1 MDATYN
7 PHGAHQPVT
16 KRLIDSSGGDFYPT
30 PPWATFALLD
40 NEDFSGE
47 VWECA
52 CGDGTMSDVISDFG
66 LPVISS
72 DRFDH
77 GFGETG
83 HDFLTSTR
91 RASNII
97 TNPPYYDAGNFVA
110 HGLKQARRK
119 LALLLRLAFL
129 EGQHRTR
136 TIFHRHPPSTVW
148 VFSER
153 ITFYPKEAE
162 RKGSGTTA
170 YAWFVWNLEHRGST
184 ELCWLA
190 PGYKRSYRRSI
201 SRPSSVIR
209 NAPPLMYSR

>member
-1 MDATYN
+1 MDATCN

-30 PPWATFALLD
+30 PPWATFALLG

-52 CGDGTMSDVISDFG
+52 CGDGTMPDVISDFG

-97 TNPPYYDAGNFVA
+97 TPPFYDAGNFVA
-110 HGLKQARRK
+110 HGLKQGAQKTGPAATARVPGRPAPHTHD
-119 LALLLRLAFL
+119 LPSAPAEHCVGFQRANYVLPQGGGAQRERHNRIRVVRLEPGA
-129 EGQHRTR
+129 
-136 TIFHRHPPSTVW
+136 P
-148 VFSER
+148 R
-153 ITFYPKEAE
+153 IY
-162 RKGSGTTA
+162 
-170 YAWFVWNLEHRGST
+170 
-184 ELCWLA
+184 
-190 PGYKRSYRRSI
+190 
-201 SRPSSVIR
+201 
-209 NAPPLMYSR
+209 